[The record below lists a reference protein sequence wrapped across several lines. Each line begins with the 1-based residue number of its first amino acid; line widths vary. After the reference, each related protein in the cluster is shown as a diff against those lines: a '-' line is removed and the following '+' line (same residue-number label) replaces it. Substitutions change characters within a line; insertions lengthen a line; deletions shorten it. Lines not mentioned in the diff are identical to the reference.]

1 MKKHYI
7 HGILASIFL
16 ALIYFSIVTVFQGL
30 SHAIDQFFSL
40 WYLMIPLIIGF
51 GIQIS
56 LFSYIKST
64 LKAKASGVAASGG
77 VSTASMIACCA
88 HHLTD
93 ILPII
98 GLSGAALFL
107 SQYQTFF
114 ILIGI
119 FSNIVGI
126 AYLLNIMQKNSL
138 YQKSNFLEKLFV
150 YDMKKIRNVTLII
163 SILILSI
170 SFFTIK
176 PVTSS
181 NVDLQS
187 LTDTKNGITVE
198 VQPINIGNSK
208 DTDFFITLTTHQS
221 SLDFDM
227 AKVSVLE
234 DNTGKVYY
242 PIKWEGSS
250 PGGHHRNGNLIFP
263 SLDKEANYIK
273 LKINNEAGI
282 SERIFEWKL

>member
-1 MKKHYI
+1 
-7 HGILASIFL
+7 
-16 ALIYFSIVTVFQGL
+16 
-30 SHAIDQFFSL
+30 
-40 WYLMIPLIIGF
+40 MIPLIIGF

-114 ILIGI
+114 ILVGI

-126 AYLLNIMQKNSL
+126 TYLIDIMQKNSL
-138 YQKSNFLEKLFV
+138 YQRSSFLEKLFV
-150 YDMKKIRNVTLII
+150 YDMKKIRNFTIII
-163 SILILSI
+163 SILILSF
-170 SFFTIK
+170 SFFIIK
-176 PVTSS
+176 PVISS
-181 NVDLQS
+181 KTELQS
-187 LTDTKNGITVE
+187 LTDTKNGITIE
-198 VQPINIGNSK
+198 VKPINIGNNK
-208 DTDFFITLTTHQS
+208 NTDFLITFTTHQG
-221 SLDFDM
+221 SLDFD
-227 AKVSVLE
+227 AAEVSILE
-234 DNTGKVYY
+234 DNNGKVYY

-263 SLDKEANYIK
+263 SLNKEASSIK
-273 LKINNEAGI
+273 LRINNEAGI
-282 SERIFEWKL
+282 SERVFEWKL

>member
-1 MKKHYI
+1 MKKYYT
-7 HGILASIFL
+7 HGVLASLFL
-16 ALIYFSIVTVFQGL
+16 ALVYFSIVTVFQGF

-40 WYLMIPLIIGF
+40 WYLMIPL
-51 GIQIS
+51 
-56 LFSYIKST
+56 
-64 LKAKASGVAASGG
+64 
-77 VSTASMIACCA
+77 
-88 HHLTD
+88 
-93 ILPII
+93 I

-126 AYLLNIMQKNSL
+126 TYLLNIMQKNSL

-150 YDMKKIRNVTLII
+150 YDMKKIKNVTIML

-176 PVTSS
+176 PITSS
-181 NVDLQS
+181 NVNLQS

-198 VQPINIGNSK
+198 VQPMNIGNSK
-208 DTDFFITLTTHQS
+208 NTDFSITLTTHQG

-227 AKVSVLE
+227 AKVSILE
-234 DNTGKVYY
+234 DNNGKFYY

-250 PGGHHRNGNLIFP
+250 PGGH
-263 SLDKEANYIK
+263 
-273 LKINNEAGI
+273 
-282 SERIFEWKL
+282 